1 MTVTISAKIFH
12 PKNCIFQGSPISYIA
27 LYSDSEPVILV
38 SVSDLVET
46 VPAAGEVGQE
56 VVSHPPVVS
65 RPRIDLIK
73 LGVPNQ

>member
-1 MTVTISAKIFH
+1 MAACLNSLSGIIQYSSAVIPKTI
-12 PKNCIFQGSPISYIA
+12 G
-27 LYSDSEPVILV
+27 VV
-38 SVSDLVET
+38 SVSDLVEAG
-46 VPAAGEVGQE
+46 PAAGEVGQE